1 MLGVT
6 EKFMN
11 EADIEKLHSV
21 AVALQLSRAIVCED
35 FSGECSAYTQFVR
48 QTIDFTKDGILS
60 GDEKAA
66 LDKTRR
72 ELKKAVEKGQEAFKE
87 ARGKSL
93 K

>member
-11 EADIEKLHSV
+11 ETDIEKLHSV

-35 FSGECSAYTQFVR
+35 LSGECSAYTQFVR
-48 QTIDFTKDGILS
+48 QTIEFTKDGILS
-60 GDEKAA
+60 GDEKVA
-66 LDKTRR
+66 LYKTRQ
-72 ELKKAVEKGQEAFKE
+72 ELQKAIEKGQAAFKE
-87 ARGKSL
+87 ARGKSS